1 MSGGSYDIERMNDPA
16 YQTERLRLQAGSIRA
31 MEAGILRQA
40 GIKPGHDVL
49 EIGCG
54 PGFVTD
60 LLADLA
66 PEGGVH
72 AVEPSS
78 SLLAQVEG
86 NVKHPPRKGLFL
98 HQAYGDAL
106 PLPDAAIDFAYAR
119 FVLQHVPDRQ
129 SVVAEAHRVMRPGG
143 VFCAVDSDDGLVICH
158 PEEARV
164 GTVLSK
170 AQEIQAARG
179 GDRFVGRKLQ
189 GMMLDA
195 GFTKV
200 RTRIL
205 AMTSTELPFEVLFNI
220 LLGYKA
226 SLIGD
231 AIDFRKLH
239 EDLAADVAA
248 GRRLV
253 AAGVFV
259 VTGEKA

>member
-1 MSGGSYDIERMNDPA
+1 MSGGSYDIEKMKDA
-16 YQTERLRLQAGSIRA
+16 GYQTERLRVQAGSIRA
-31 MEAGILRQA
+31 LEAGILRQA
-40 GIKPGHDVL
+40 GIKPEHDVL

-66 PEGGVH
+66 REGRVH
-72 AVEPSS
+72 AVEPSP
-78 SLLAQVEG
+78 SLLSQVEG
-86 NVKHPPRKGLFL
+86 NVSRPPKKGLFL
-98 HQAYGDAL
+98 HQAYGSKL
-106 PLPDAAIDFAYAR
+106 PLADAVVDFAYAR
-119 FVLQHVPDRQ
+119 FVLQHVPERQ
-129 SVVAEAHRVMRPGG
+129 DVVAEAYRALRPGG
-143 VFCAVDSDDGLVICH
+143 VFCVVDSDDGLVICH

-164 GTVLSK
+164 AAVLDK
-170 AQEIQAARG
+170 AQEVQAARG

-189 GMMLDA
+189 GMMHAA

-200 RTRIL
+200 STRVL
-205 AMTSTELPFEVLFNI
+205 AMTSTDLPFEVLFNI

-231 AIDFRKLH
+231 ALDCRKLY

-253 AAGVFV
+253 AAGVFI
-259 VTGEKA
+259 VTGHKA